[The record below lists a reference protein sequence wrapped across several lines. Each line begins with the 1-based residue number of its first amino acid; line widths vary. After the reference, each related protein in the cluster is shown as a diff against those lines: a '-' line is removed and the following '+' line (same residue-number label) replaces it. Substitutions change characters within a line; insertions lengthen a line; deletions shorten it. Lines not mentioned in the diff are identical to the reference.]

1 MNRLQKSKRKR
12 TYLVRYITKNPG
24 THFSEIKRHFGYSTG
39 SLVYQL
45 DQLLD
50 SKEIFARYDGFWK
63 RFYPKSMR
71 RKRIF
76 VEISPMQEVIVK
88 ILEKSP
94 GSSFMDIAGKLG
106 RTRQAIMYHLKI
118 LVKEGVVRR
127 KKSGRKYVYFLKK

>member
-1 MNRLQKSKRKR
+1 MNRIQMSKRKK
-12 TYLVRYITKNPG
+12 TYLIRYITKHPG
-24 THFSEIKRHFGYSTG
+24 AHFSAIKRHFGYSTG

-45 DQLLD
+45 EHLLE

-88 ILEKSP
+88 ILERSP
-94 GSSFMDIAGKLG
+94 GSSFMDIAGRLG
-106 RTRQAIMYHLKI
+106 RTRQAIMYHLKN
-118 LVKEGVVRR
+118 LVKEGMVRR
-127 KKSGRKYVYFLKK
+127 KKSGRKFIYYLKK